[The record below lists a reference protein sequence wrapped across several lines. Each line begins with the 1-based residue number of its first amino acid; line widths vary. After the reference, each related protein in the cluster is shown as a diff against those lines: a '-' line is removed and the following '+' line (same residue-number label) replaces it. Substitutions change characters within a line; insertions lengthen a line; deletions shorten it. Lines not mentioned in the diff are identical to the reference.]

1 MLTSSCPFTQFVLTL
16 RQVRRSEMPTD
27 FAVERQEEREGQDQL
42 RGKIEGLGK
51 FHPANLNSKEPFD
64 WASESGK
71 DATFEKARPESI
83 NEVRITR
90 SGIRSADI
98 SQPEANAQTKIQ
110 QQKTA
115 SSADKSTSGAPP
127 QAQAATNL
135 PDRTKAQSSE
145 DSKEQKAENMKDDG
159 SRAHVLLV
167 EDNHINQK
175 IVSRKLVAKGFVVTT
190 ANNGQEAVDKIQE
203 APKRSSGDGNAFD
216 VVLMDQEMP
225 VLDGNSATRK
235 IRELEKDGK
244 LEHVPILGV
253 TANVRGA
260 QQDEMLAAGMD
271 DVISKPY
278 KIEDMVSQLLA
289 LAN

>member
-1 MLTSSCPFTQFVLTL
+1 MLTLL
-16 RQVRRSEMPTD
+16 KVRRSEMPAD
-27 FAVERQEEREGQDQL
+27 FRVERREEREGQDQL

-51 FHPANLNSKEPFD
+51 FHPANLNSKEPYD

-71 DATFEKARPESI
+71 NATFEKARPESL
-83 NEVRITR
+83 NEVRMTGT
-90 SGIRSADI
+90 GIRFADVL
-98 SQPEANAQTKIQ
+98 QPETNAQTKMQ
-110 QQKTA
+110 QQKTG
-115 SSADKSTSGAPP
+115 SSTEKSKLDAPP
-127 QAQAATNL
+127 QDQAATDL
-135 PDRTKAQSSE
+135 PDRTKAQDSE
-145 DSKEQKAENMKDDG
+145 DFKEQKAENIKDDG

-175 IVSRKLVAKGFVVTT
+175 IVSRKLVAKGFIVTT
-190 ANNGQEAVDKIQE
+190 ANNGKEAVDKVQQ
-203 APKRSSGDGNAFD
+203 APKRSSGDEDAFD

-225 VLDGNSATRK
+225 ILDGNGATRK